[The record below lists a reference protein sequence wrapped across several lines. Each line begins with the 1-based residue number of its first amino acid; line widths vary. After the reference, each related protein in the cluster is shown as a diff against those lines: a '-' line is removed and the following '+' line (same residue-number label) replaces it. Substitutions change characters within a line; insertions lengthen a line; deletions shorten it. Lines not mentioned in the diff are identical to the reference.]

1 MPFGPGPACGSCHSR
16 ERFAPLRGI
25 LLPTSRH
32 NIHIVSTWIPAS
44 SSHLPDVMGP
54 GEVVP
59 VKGAWTMWVWMLAG
73 TFWGLFAMSVAWL
86 VRRRR
91 SRP

>member
-1 MPFGPGPACGSCHSR
+1 M
-16 ERFAPLRGI
+16 
-25 LLPTSRH
+25 
-32 NIHIVSTWIPAS
+32 
-44 SSHLPDVMGP
+44 
-54 GEVVP
+54 
-59 VKGAWTMWVWMLAG
+59 KGAWTMWVWMLAG